1 MNESNSTYISF
12 DATRSH
18 ITLIGTH
25 CFMSNA
31 GTLMS
36 PLDVTFASLPSS
48 LRLRN
53 AAKLFLICAQTA
65 ILVFLFL
72 FHF

>member
-36 PLDVTFASLPSS
+36 PLDVTFASLPS
-48 LRLRN
+48 RLRN
-53 AAKLFLICAQTA
+53 AAKLFLICSQTA

-72 FHF
+72 FHFL